1 MTNEELAVEIQ
12 QGNTRCVS
20 LLWNQTEKLF
30 VMLCNKWWT
39 VRGERFTEC
48 GIMLDDL
55 KQECYFVLIDAVAAY
70 DSTTGYKFTTYI
82 RYPMQNR
89 FNALLGYRY
98 GHRNV
103 LNNCT
108 SLDTPVTEDEDYSLL
123 DAIPDPVSEQP
134 FEQIDHNDYV
144 AKLHSDL
151 EAAMQRKLS
160 EQQKNVICDYYY
172 SGLSF
177 ADIGER
183 QGVSADRVKTI
194 FQTSRHRLQTDLELK
209 QRYKNEILQD
219 RLYKGTGLSAF
230 KDRGMSAVEQ
240 SVEILDRLDTTLRE
254 LYGDELVDMAEK
266 RHREIAYND

>member
-1 MTNEELAVEIQ
+1 MTNEELAIKIQ
-12 QGNTRCVS
+12 QGDTHCVS
-20 LLWNQTEKLF
+20 LLWDQTEKLF
-30 VMLCNKWWT
+30 VMFCNKWWT
-39 VRGERFTEC
+39 VRGERFAEC

-55 KQECYFVLIDAVAAY
+55 KQECYFILIDAVAAY
-70 DSTTGYKFTTYI
+70 NSAKRYKFTTFIHYH
-82 RYPMQNR
+82 MQNR
-89 FNALLGYRY
+89 FNALLGYCKNR
-98 GHRNV
+98 RREP
-103 LNNCT
+103 LNGSD
-108 SLDTPVTEDEDYSLL
+108 SLDTPIPGTDDLQLSDL
-123 DAIPDPVSEQP
+123 IPDPVSEKP
-134 FEQIDHNDYV
+134 FEQVDQADYV

-177 ADIGER
+177 AEIGER

-194 FQTSRHRLQTDLELK
+194 LQTSRHRLQTDLELK

-230 KDRGMSAVEQ
+230 KDRGMSSVEQ

-254 LYGDELVDMAEK
+254 LYGDELVDLAEK
-266 RHREIAYND
+266 QSKLHSFM